1 MTLISW
7 PHPTI
12 ILAGALLSTFGA
24 ALQSLVGAP
33 RLLQAIAKDQI
44 IPFLDPLQYVN
55 KHGEPV
61 IAIAVSLA
69 IAEGAIR
76 MFFVYIANYQFF
88 LIFNFVCFF
97 SFHFNHIKS
106 LEILILLLQY

>member
-1 MTLISW
+1 M
-7 PHPTI
+7 
-12 ILAGALLSTFGA
+12 STFGA

-76 MFFVYIANYQFF
+76 MFFVFFCTDFLNYANQ
-88 LIFNFVCFF
+88 LIHHHLSICSHFF
-97 SFHFNHIKS
+97 SF
-106 LEILILLLQY
+106 L

>member
-1 MTLISW
+1 MDLNLQVTLISW

-12 ILAGALLSTFGA
+12 ILVGALLSTFGA

-69 IAEGAIR
+69 IAEGAICKYY
-76 MFFVYIANYQFF
+76 FD
-88 LIFNFVCFF
+88 
-97 SFHFNHIKS
+97 H
-106 LEILILLLQY
+106 